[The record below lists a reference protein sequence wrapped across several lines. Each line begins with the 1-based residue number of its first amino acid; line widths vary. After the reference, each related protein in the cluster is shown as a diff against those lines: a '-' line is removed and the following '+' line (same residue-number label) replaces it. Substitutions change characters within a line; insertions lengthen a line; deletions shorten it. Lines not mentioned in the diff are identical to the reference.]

1 MKWTKRKSQEKS
13 RPRHSTVK
21 RVRGAR
27 CSLAASKIQSNVNAR
42 APLAT
47 GVRSHSSHHGSA
59 VPNFLSSTPRLRQHS
74 VHISNTA
81 RRFASAMNPFHQP
94 DSPSLAPDRIRAA
107 LAKIGGFCVVS
118 IPFVSCN
125 DLFPFFPLI
134 SYPNFARRCGNDQS
148 GLVHS
153 SVYLPFLAD
162 RFLYSFQNNG
172 CACRTSENCSDVLGT
187 PILLSRT
194 GRTIDLP
201 ISNDLFPS
209 SYFRIESWLANF
221 ASSMLVAIAP
231 CRTFHYRASLWR
243 RSSFPYLVRLPS
255 RWFLPRPRQPILQT
269 SLLQL
274 DFLGRRRGR
283 LVVLKSVGREAWG
296 VDKIA
301 PSPTPHIPGF
311 FCCAS
316 DLLAVFLV
324 AAIFLGS
331 ILDEKEL
338 YVGHPHFMV
347 VFNPVVQVLQGKA
360 LLINAVSQYGL
371 YPDFL
376 RPVFALSGLSV
387 LKFTAL
393 IGLLTALSFAALWLV
408 LKKAIHHRAIAVI
421 GFLALVGNTWLNRL
435 PDPARESL
443 VDLYYQYFPIRFL
456 FPALAVLLAWKYFQC
471 PSRWLYWFL
480 TVLLATGIL
489 WNFDAGVP
497 SFLAWV
503 SALCYAALFES
514 GLKNKVRTIACHG
527 AAAGG
532 ALLAVLGAYAGQGFL
547 RFGEL
552 PHFQEFWHYQMLFYV
567 SGFYMLPMPFPA
579 TWVVVVLV
587 YLSGLAYAAHA
598 LSEKKNTPR
607 AHLVFLLSILGA
619 GLFSNNKRRS
629 HPQVLA
635 VCWWPCFPLLAI
647 FLDENLAIL
656 GHGSSG
662 VEREPWTESPHA
674 PRPTLHDPSTLHE
687 PFHWIS
693 ALLLVL
699 VLAGS
704 SCNILAQSRLAGHWI
719 RQHLRLARSAAP
731 SPEDEDVSLLK
742 KVIPAG
748 QEVLV
753 LSPREGL
760 MHLKSGIPSLARF
773 CMFQL

>member
-1 MKWTKRKSQEKS
+1 MIFFPALIFGLSLGWRILRLPCWLRLPRAGRFIIELLFGGALLFLTWYAFQADGFCHVHANPFYKHPFSSLIFLAVAAAVWWCS
-13 RPRHSTVK
+13 RAWGAR
-21 RVRGAR
+21 RGAW
-27 CSLAASKIQSNVNAR
+27 S
-42 APLAT
+42 
-47 GVRSHSSHHGSA
+47 
-59 VPNFLSSTPRLRQHS
+59 
-74 VHISNTA
+74 
-81 RRFASAMNPFHQP
+81 
-94 DSPSLAPDRIRAA
+94 
-107 LAKIGGFCVVS
+107 
-118 IPFVSCN
+118 
-125 DLFPFFPLI
+125 
-134 SYPNFARRCGNDQS
+134 
-148 GLVHS
+148 
-153 SVYLPFLAD
+153 
-162 RFLYSFQNNG
+162 
-172 CACRTSENCSDVLGT
+172 
-187 PILLSRT
+187 
-194 GRTIDLP
+194 
-201 ISNDLFPS
+201 
-209 SYFRIESWLANF
+209 
-221 ASSMLVAIAP
+221 
-231 CRTFHYRASLWR
+231 
-243 RSSFPYLVRLPS
+243 
-255 RWFLPRPRQPILQT
+255 
-269 SLLQL
+269 
-274 DFLGRRRGR
+274 
-283 LVVLKSVGREAWG
+283 

-619 GLFSNNKRRS
+619 GLFSYYQGRS

-773 CMFQL
+773 CMFQLLLMEDIEDLRKALERSPEVKVLIEKGLYRQIFWKNHGSNQLIQFFREEYVVIGETTNCYLLECKSQRAGISSRKSSLRPGFGMVRCRACLPAVMSNGPKM